1 MKRII
6 QSLIIALGIMV
17 AFSIGVI
24 GIAYMFYNHPYIS
37 TTLFL
42 FAIMLGIARDIYES
56 FDN

>member
-24 GIAYMFYNHPYIS
+24 IIGYMFYTHPFIS
-37 TTLFL
+37 VGIFL
-42 FAIMLGIARDIYES
+42 FAIMLGIAIDVYES